1 VTRPL
6 RDALAVEGVWLIG
19 ADLSYAKLG
28 RLTGQT
34 KENPISLVQADA
46 RRLPFPTARLDAI
59 ITIRVLHL
67 IARPELALQEFHRL
81 LKSDGVYVRLE
92 EVADDRSIRLGMRA
106 RWQELL
112 QRSGLPQR
120 HSGRSGEG
128 IDAILQGIGA
138 RNTTFQLAQAQR
150 STTAGREIERIAA
163 RVRHGVW
170 SVPAGLLPA
179 LLGELKTWAKAEY
192 GSLERELSYRERA
205 VMHVWRF

>member
-6 RDALAVEGVWLIG
+6 RDALAAQGAWLIG

-28 RLTGQT
+28 RLAGQT
-34 KENPISLVQADA
+34 GENPISLVQADA
-46 RRLPFPTARLDAI
+46 CRLPFPTARLDAI
-59 ITIRVLHL
+59 LTIRVLHL
-67 IARPELALQEFHRL
+67 IAHPELALQEFRRL
-81 LKSDGVYVRLE
+81 LKPDGVYVRLE
-92 EVADDRSIRLGMRA
+92 EVPDDRSVRPGMRT

-112 QRSGLPQR
+112 QERGLPQR
-120 HSGRSGEG
+120 HGGRSGGG
-128 IDAILQGIGA
+128 IDAILHGIGA
-138 RNTTFQLAQAQR
+138 RNTTFQLAQAQGA
-150 STTAGREIERIAA
+150 TTPGREIERIAA

-179 LLGELKTWAKAEY
+179 LLGELKTWAEVEY